1 MKSKVKKTI
10 LYTVL
15 AFILVLVIA
24 AVCYFQFTADG
35 YRMTVPYRSSFEEI
49 AENVYINRDY
59 AVSRED
65 TIRLTDEAKERVE
78 EFFGDLRC
86 LDDTVFIFFDDD
98 RSLQKLGGEKETYT
112 VFFPS
117 VKNYI
122 MISNEHLNLDILSH
136 ELTHAEMH
144 IRLSESALKKLP
156 SWFDEGIAV
165 QNDYREQYSLEQ
177 WIEQTDNGN
186 HTIALEDMDE
196 PSEFYAGT
204 SEEKC
209 FRYINAKHEVGEWM
223 ETHKQQGLLELID
236 ELNNGEEFST
246 AYDK

>member
-1 MKSKVKKTI
+1 MKKTI

-24 AVCYFQFTADG
+24 AGCYLQFTADG
-35 YRMTVPYRSSFEEI
+35 YRVTVPYRSSFEEI

-59 AVSRED
+59 AVSREEA
-65 TIRLTDEAKERVE
+65 IRLTDEAKERVE
-78 EFFGDLRC
+78 GFFGDLRC
-86 LDDTVFIFFDDD
+86 LDDTILVFFDDD
-98 RSLQKLGGEKETYT
+98 RSLQKLGREKETYT

-122 MISNEHLNLDILSH
+122 MISAEYLNLDILSH

-165 QNDYREQYSLEQ
+165 QNDYREQYSLE
-177 WIEQTDNGN
+177 
-186 HTIALEDMDE
+186 
-196 PSEFYAGT
+196 
-204 SEEKC
+204 
-209 FRYINAKHEVGEWM
+209 
-223 ETHKQQGLLELID
+223 
-236 ELNNGEEFST
+236 
-246 AYDK
+246 